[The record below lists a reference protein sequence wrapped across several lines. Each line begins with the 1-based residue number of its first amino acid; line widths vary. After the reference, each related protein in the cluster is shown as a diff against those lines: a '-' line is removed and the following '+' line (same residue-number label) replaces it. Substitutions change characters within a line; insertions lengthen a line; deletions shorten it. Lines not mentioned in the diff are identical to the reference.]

1 MSTVNES
8 ALREFLTANL
18 WPPGLQDALIKG
30 ISRYPARY
38 FICDDSG
45 SMIASDGNRLV
56 GSATHY
62 KMVPCTRWAELTDS
76 LKFHVQL
83 AQSAGAISEFR
94 LLNNLPPVTIGT
106 GDRNAY
112 TLLLDA
118 FDRSP
123 SGGTPLCR
131 HISEIVQQIR
141 SFESQLRANSQ
152 KACVIICTD
161 GESSDGD
168 IAEAMKPLCTLPVW
182 VVVRLCTDEE
192 RIVQYWENID
202 KSLELDMDVLDDLHG
217 EAEQVFVLNSWLTFG
232 QPLHHLREFGFNIK
246 EFDLLDEQKLN
257 LEQVRVI
264 CSIILGGRVDD
275 YPHPEVDF
283 KGFITEVNKRNKALP
298 KVYDPITKQMH
309 HWIKVDKLKSIYGK
323 GCQIM

>member
-1 MSTVNES
+1 MSIVNEP
-8 ALREFLTANL
+8 AVKEYLTANR

-30 ISRYPARY
+30 INSFPVRY

-45 SMIASDGNRLV
+45 SMATSDGNRLLPV
-56 GSATHY
+56 NNTF
-62 KMVPCTRWAELTDS
+62 KMVTCTRWSELTDS
-76 LKFHVQL
+76 LKFHVRL

-94 LLNNLPPVTIGT
+94 LLNNCPPVTIGT
-106 GDRNAY
+106 GDSIGYNKI
-112 TLLLDA
+112 LDA

-141 SFESQLRANSQ
+141 AFESQLRANGQ

-192 RIVQYWENID
+192 KIVDYWNNTDNAI
-202 KSLELDMDVLDDLHG
+202 ELDMDVLDDLHG
-217 EAEQVFVLNSWLTFG
+217 EAEEVYALNSWLTYG

-246 EFDLLDEQKLN
+246 EFDLLDEKKLD
-257 LEQVRVI
+257 LEQIRVV
-264 CSIILGGRVDD
+264 CSIILGGRLDD
-275 YPHPEVDF
+275 YPHPEVDLR
-283 KGFITEVNKRNKALP
+283 GFIAEVTKRNKALP
-298 KVYDPITKQMH
+298 K
-309 HWIKVDKLKSIYGK
+309 
-323 GCQIM
+323 

>member
-1 MSTVNES
+1 MSIVNES
-8 ALREFLTANL
+8 AVKEYLSANR
-18 WPPGLQDALIKG
+18 WPNGLQEALIKG
-30 ISRYPARY
+30 INRFPARY

-56 GSATHY
+56 GSNDHF
-62 KMVPCTRWAELTDS
+62 KVVPCSRWAELTDS
-76 LKFHVQL
+76 LKFHVGL
-83 AQSAGAISEFR
+83 AQSAAAISEFR
-94 LLNNLPPVTIGT
+94 LLNNCPPVTIGT
-106 GDRNAY
+106 GDPNSYAM
-112 TLLLDA
+112 LLDA

-131 HISEIVQQIR
+131 HITEIVQQIR
-141 SFESQLRANSQ
+141 SFEPQLRANGQ

-168 IAEAMKPLCTLPVW
+168 IAAAMKPLCTLPVW

-202 KSLELDMDVLDDLHG
+202 KSLELDMDVMDDLHG
-217 EAEQVFVLNSWLTFG
+217 EAEEANKFNSWLTFG
-232 QPLHHLREFGFNIK
+232 PPLHQLREFGFNVK
-246 EFDLLDEQKLN
+246 EFDLLDESKLT
-257 LEQVRVI
+257 LEQIRVV
-264 CSIILGGRVDD
+264 CSIILGGRIDD

-283 KGFITEVNKRNKALP
+283 KGFLIEVNRRNKALP

-309 HWIKVDKLKSIYGK
+309 HWIKVDKLKAIYGK